1 MYDLLTGHTIGE
13 EDEDLTLEERQ
24 QQQARIEADAQL
36 SLQSGGSRAAARW
49 AEETAVSSG
58 AKSTHKRRSEKL
70 PNPVDVI
77 PSKVAPP
84 PTQKRSSK
92 EQESAPIASS
102 SHRAEPSRK
111 LSTKAPPPTQ
121 KHLSMEPKSAP
132 AVSSS
137 RRAEPSRKSSTKALP
152 PTQKRRSME
161 PEPAPT
167 ASSSNRPKPS
177 RKSSTKVPKSAPMI
191 VDSNSDN
198 DMNIPPPTQKRRP
211 MEPEPAPTASSSNR
225 PKPSRKSSTKVPKSA
240 PMIVDS
246 NSDNDMNIPPPTRK
260 ESGTKTN
267 KTHSKSSAP
276 RNAPDR
282 TSSSKPQKPAPAP
295 SKTLDPDV
303 KQAVLLDIQAIVARH
318 IARAAASREEF
329 GGKVDEESISGD
341 SAHQDD
347 GDVVMVDRNQEELSS
362 EEEMVTQESPQIPPM
377 SEKQKGKQRDVDSAG
392 GSLDDIE
399 MRDVDDELT
408 GLGASLLVGDL
419 STSSGFLSIDDQ
431 SFNEDRDME
440 YEDEELG
447 VVGTLDDGTGPS
459 PWTTDGSAS
468 RPDSPRDVDDEA
480 PSNQH
485 APRTPQAGQ
494 RRNRQFFSGTSHSF
508 LNFIFNN

>member
-1 MYDLLTGHTIGE
+1 MYDLLTGYTLGE

-24 QQQARIEADAQL
+24 QLQARTEADAQL
-36 SLQSGGSRAAARW
+36 SLKSGGSRAAARW
-49 AEETAVSSG
+49 AEEIAVSSG
-58 AKSTHKRRSEKL
+58 AKPTRKRRSEKL
-70 PNPVDVI
+70 PNPV

-121 KHLSMEPKSAP
+121 KHLAMEPQSAP
-132 AVSSS
+132 MVSSS
-137 RRAEPSRKSSTKALP
+137 RRAEPSRKPSTKALP

-167 ASSSNRPKPS
+167 GSSSNRPKTS

-198 DMNIPPPTQKRRP
+198 DM
-211 MEPEPAPTASSSNR
+211 
-225 PKPSRKSSTKVPKSA
+225 
-240 PMIVDS
+240 D
-246 NSDNDMNIPPPTRK
+246 IPPPTRK
-260 ESGTKTN
+260 ESGTSTN
-267 KTHSKSSAP
+267 KSHSKSSAP

-282 TSSSKPQKPAPAP
+282 TSSSRPHRPAPAP
-295 SKTLDPDV
+295 STTLHPDV

-318 IARAAASREEF
+318 MARAASH
-329 GGKVDEESISGD
+329 GKVDESISGD
-341 SAHQDD
+341 SARQGD
-347 GDVVMVDRNQEELSS
+347 GDVVMVDRNQEESSS

-377 SEKQKGKQRDVDSAG
+377 SEKQKGKQREVDSASA
-392 GSLDDIE
+392 SLDDIE

-419 STSSGFLSIDDQ
+419 STSSGFLSVDDQ
-431 SFNEDRDME
+431 SFNEDQDME
-440 YEDEELG
+440 SEDRELG

-494 RRNRQFFSGTSHSF
+494 RRNRQFFSGMSHSF
-508 LNFIFNN
+508 LKFLFNN

>member
-1 MYDLLTGHTIGE
+1 MYDLLTGYTIGE

-49 AEETAVSSG
+49 TQEIAVSSG
-58 AKSTHKRRSEKL
+58 AKPTRKRRSEKL

-92 EQESAPIASS
+92 EQESARIASS
-102 SHRAEPSRK
+102 SHHAEPSRK

-121 KHLSMEPKSAP
+121 KHLSIEPQSAP
-132 AVSSS
+132 TVFSS
-137 RRAEPSRKSSTKALP
+137 RRAEPSRKPSTKALP
-152 PTQKRRSME
+152 PTQKRQSIE

-167 ASSSNRPKPS
+167 ASSSNRPKTS
-177 RKSSTKVPKSAPMI
+177 RKSSTKVPKSALMI

-198 DMNIPPPTQKRRP
+198 DP
-211 MEPEPAPTASSSNR
+211 
-225 PKPSRKSSTKVPKSA
+225 
-240 PMIVDS
+240 
-246 NSDNDMNIPPPTRK
+246 NIPPPTRK
-260 ESGTKTN
+260 ESGTSTTKS
-267 KTHSKSSAP
+267 HSKSSAP

-282 TSSSKPQKPAPAP
+282 SSSSRPHRPAPAP
-295 SKTLDPDV
+295 SNTLDPDV
-303 KQAVLLDIQAIVARH
+303 KQAIRLDIQAIVARQ
-318 IARAAASREEF
+318 IARAASRQGF
-329 GGKVDEESISGD
+329 GGKVAEESIFGD
-341 SAHQDD
+341 STPQGD
-347 GDVVMVDRNQEELSS
+347 GDVVMVDRNQEESSS
-362 EEEMVTQESPQIPPM
+362 EEEMVTQESPHIPPM
-377 SEKQKGKQRDVDSAG
+377 SEKQKGKRREVDSASA
-392 GSLDDIE
+392 SLDDME
-399 MRDVDDELT
+399 MRDVDEELT
-408 GLGASLLVGDL
+408 GLGESLLVGDL
-419 STSSGFLSIDDQ
+419 STSSGFLSVDDQ

-459 PWTTDGSAS
+459 PWTTDGSPS
-468 RPDSPRDVDDEA
+468 RPDSPQVVDDEA

-494 RRNRQFFSGTSHSF
+494 RRTRQFFSGTSHSF
-508 LNFIFNN
+508 LKFLFNN